1 MDTILTLVNKG
12 NDFLWSFLLL
22 ILLCGTGIYYTIR
35 LKFIQVRKFGEGC
48 KHVFGHFS
56 LNGEKHEKGE
66 MSPFQS
72 IMTAIA
78 AQVGTG
84 NLAGAATA
92 LFGGGPGAIFWMWLS
107 AFFGMATIYSEAS
120 DPRHISQIVKHLNQR
135 GRHDRKRQ
143 PGQCRGDCFIQQI
156 YMMRFHYFAE
166 RYSSM
171 PLAPARPASIA
182 RITVAAPVTASPPA

>member
-1 MDTILTLVNKG
+1 MAKSKQTIV
-12 NDFLWSFLLL
+12 
-22 ILLCGTGIYYTIR
+22 
-35 LKFIQVRKFGEGC
+35 
-48 KHVFGHFS
+48 VFGATGTLGLYLIDYLVDH
-56 LNGEKHEKGE
+56 LPEDWQIVATGRNPKG
-66 MSPFQS
+66 
-72 IMTAIA
+72 
-78 AQVGTG
+78 
-84 NLAGAATA
+84 
-92 LFGGGPGAIFWMWLS
+92 
-107 AFFGMATIYSEAS
+107 
-120 DPRHISQIVKHLNQR
+120 IVKHLNQR